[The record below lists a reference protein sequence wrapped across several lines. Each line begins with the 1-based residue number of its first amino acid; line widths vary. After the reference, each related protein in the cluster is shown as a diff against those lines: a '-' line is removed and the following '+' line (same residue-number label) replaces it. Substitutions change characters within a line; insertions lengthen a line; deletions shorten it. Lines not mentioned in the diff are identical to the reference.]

1 VLILLTLA
9 LTLLACAEPSPP
21 EQILPTPDNVVMQQP
36 EPSPQA
42 PVAEVSLPVEA
53 AVPTAVS
60 FPTSLPDPGDLSIH
74 ADDVRLFPVP
84 SIISGD
90 RLTVQLQAHVPEHV
104 AVDKVGVDI
113 YMDDEVIHS
122 GTLSNRNW
130 EGRGEGVFEWI
141 WDTTGKPGN
150 HELRVVLDALDV
162 IQSGDEDPTNNEV
175 LVPLKVR
182 KAGER
187 PLEERDVT
195 WIKTETDC
203 CIIHVL
209 QQTAAYR
216 DLGQL
221 QGLVESAVSQA
232 SSRLN
237 ELPQEPIEVYFIER
251 TIGQG
256 GFAGSEMVVTYTD
269 RPYITGELYELLVHE
284 AVHVLDRQF
293 APQRMKML
301 AEGLAVWA
309 TGGHYKQE
317 DLNTRMAAL
326 LRLNE
331 YIPLATLADNFYP
344 AQHEIGYLE
353 AGALVT
359 FLVDRAGW
367 PTFREFYSNATA
379 SDGGSEAEALDAN
392 LRAYYGLSL
401 EELENEWLAA
411 LQAIQP
417 SELEIADLRTSI
429 RLYDMARR
437 YQTLYDPS
445 AYFRTAWLPHPSEVQ
460 ERGNTADLTRH
471 PNTETNIAIEIM
483 LRAADEALRAQDA
496 NRANVL
502 LDSVSRILD
511 QDGSFTDPLAASY
524 ARIVR
529 TAMNFGYEPQQ
540 ITLNGGNANVLV
552 TTASG
557 FHLSTIALEQRRGDW
572 VFLAN

>member
-1 VLILLTLA
+1 
-9 LTLLACAEPSPP
+9 
-21 EQILPTPDNVVMQQP
+21 
-36 EPSPQA
+36 
-42 PVAEVSLPVEA
+42 
-53 AVPTAVS
+53 
-60 FPTSLPDPGDLSIH
+60 
-74 ADDVRLFPVP
+74 
-84 SIISGD
+84 
-90 RLTVQLQAHVPEHV
+90 
-104 AVDKVGVDI
+104 
-113 YMDDEVIHS
+113 
-122 GTLSNRNW
+122 
-130 EGRGEGVFEWI
+130 
-141 WDTTGKPGN
+141 
-150 HELRVVLDALDV
+150 
-162 IQSGDEDPTNNEV
+162 
-175 LVPLKVR
+175 
-182 KAGER
+182 
-187 PLEERDVT
+187 LEERDVT

>member
-1 VLILLTLA
+1 M
-9 LTLLACAEPSPP
+9 P
-21 EQILPTPDNVVMQQP
+21 
-36 EPSPQA
+36 
-42 PVAEVSLPVEA
+42 
-53 AVPTAVS
+53 
-60 FPTSLPDPGDLSIH
+60 
-74 ADDVRLFPVP
+74 R
-84 SIISGD
+84 IISGD
-90 RLTVQLQAHVPEHV
+90 RLTVQLHAHVPQNV

-113 YMDDEVIHS
+113 YVDDEVIHS
-122 GTLSNRNW
+122 GTLNDRNW

-141 WDTTGKPGN
+141 WDTTGRPGD
-150 HELRVVLDALDV
+150 HEVRVVLDALDL
-162 IQSGDEDPTNNEV
+162 IQSGDEDPTNNEA
-175 LVPLKVR
+175 LVPLNVR

-187 PLEERDVT
+187 PLEERDVA
-195 WIKTETDC
+195 WIQTTTDC
-203 CIIHVL
+203 CVIHVL

-216 DLGQL
+216 DLGKL

-237 ELPQEPIEVYFIER
+237 ELPQEPIDVYFIER

-256 GFAGSEMVVTYTD
+256 GFASSEMVVTYTD

-293 APQRMKML
+293 APQRMKLL

-331 YIPLATLADNFYP
+331 YIPLATLANDFYP

-353 AGALVT
+353 AGALVSY
-359 FLVDRAGW
+359 LVDRAGW

-379 SDGGSEAEALDAN
+379 SDGATEAEALDAN
-392 LRAYYGLSL
+392 LQAYYGLSL
-401 EELENEWLAA
+401 AELENEWLAVV
-411 LQAIQP
+411 QATPP
-417 SELEIADLRTSI
+417 SELEIADIATSI
-429 RLYDMARR
+429 RFYDMARR

-445 AYFRTAWLPHPSEVQ
+445 AYFRTAWLPHPAEVQ

-511 QDGSFTDPLAASY
+511 QGGSFTDPLAASY
-524 ARIVR
+524 AHIVR

-540 ITLNGGNANVLV
+540 ITLNGGSANVLV

-557 FHLSTIALEQRRGDW
+557 FHLSTIELEQRRGDW